1 MSYYYGGGGGGGQRQ
16 PKWNY
21 QPNLDSNL
29 LATVRDEM
37 LRKEEEYRKE
47 QQRIEAEKKKLTSY
61 LTQLQAMVRDLPGT
75 YKKKFTYDVLSG
87 IATCLLDGTV
97 FEIVKGLEDIQQ
109 LSERNLLNK
118 RMKIVNSQKAQRMEL
133 SKKQRDMLQSCEQ
146 RPHNLPLVEAS
157 NAQEKKAVE
166 ERLEAE
172 ISQVD
177 QKIVLELDQLVS
189 DQQAT
194 LQRAG
199 VPLFSITNNP
209 DDVRLQMYILDF
221 IQRLDH
227 SSS

>member
-1 MSYYYGGGGGGGQRQ
+1 MSYFYGSGGGQRQ

-21 QPNLDSNL
+21 QTNLDPNL

-47 QQRIEAEKKKLTSY
+47 QQRIEAEQKKLTSY

-75 YKKKFTYDVLSG
+75 YKNKFTYDVLSG

-109 LSERNLLNK
+109 LTERNLLNK
-118 RMKIVNSQKAQRMEL
+118 RMKLVNLQKAQRMQMA
-133 SKKQRDMLQSCEQ
+133 KKHKDAIQQCEQ

-157 NAQEKKAVE
+157 NTQEKKALE
-166 ERLEAE
+166 EKLEAE
-172 ISQVD
+172 VLQVD
-177 QKIVLELDQLVS
+177 QKVVLELDQIVC

-199 VPLFSITNNP
+199 VPMFSITNNP
-209 DDVRLQMYILDF
+209 NEVRLQMYILDF
-221 IQRLDH
+221 IQRMEH
-227 SSS
+227 TPS